1 MKALLDA
8 DILVYRVGFASEGE
22 EENIALARCTEM
34 VTDIVFFE
42 ANCDSYDGF
51 LTGKGNYRYDIA
63 KNKPYKGNRKAAKP
77 KHYEA
82 LRNHLVKMG
91 CVVIEGQE
99 ADDALGIAAC
109 SSKRDEFI
117 LITTDKDLNM
127 IPGKHYNFV
136 KKEFA
141 DVTDEMAIKFFY
153 TQLLTGDATDNI
165 QGVEGIGPKKAEK
178 ALQGAE
184 TEEDMYKVAQSL
196 YNDDALLLENAR
208 LLWIRREPGQMWT
221 PPG

>member
-8 DILVYRVGFASEGE
+8 DILVYRVGFASEDV
-22 EENIALARCTEM
+22 EENIALARCTEL
-34 VTDIVFFE
+34 VTDIVFFD
-42 ANCDSYDGF
+42 ANCDSYDGY

-63 KNKPYKGNRKAAKP
+63 KNRPYKGNRKAPKP

-82 LRNHLVKMG
+82 LRNHLIKMG
-91 CVVIEGQE
+91 CVVVEGQE

-109 SSKRDEFI
+109 SATEDVVI
-117 LITTDKDLNM
+117 ITTDKDLNM
-127 IPGKHYNFV
+127 IPGRHYNFV
-136 KKEFA
+136 KREFKEINA
-141 DVTDEMAIKFFY
+141 EEAMKFFY

-196 YNDDALLLENAR
+196 YGDDALLLENAR

-221 PPG
+221 PP